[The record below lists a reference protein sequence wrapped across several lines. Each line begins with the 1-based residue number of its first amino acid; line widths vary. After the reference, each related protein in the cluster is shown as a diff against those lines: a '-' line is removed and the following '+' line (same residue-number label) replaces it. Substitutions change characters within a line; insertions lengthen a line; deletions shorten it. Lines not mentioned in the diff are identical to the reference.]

1 MPMSPT
7 AIRRRVGY
15 RLRELRGKAGLTTI
29 EAAAVIRGSDAKISR
44 LERGLTPLRPG
55 DVQLLLDRY
64 GGVDPSERDLLVQ
77 LAGESGRRGWW
88 QAYEL
93 PEWFNL
99 YIGLESAASS
109 ISNFET
115 LLVPGLLQ
123 TADYTRALVR
133 QAQPTATAERVDR
146 VVDARLKRQARLTG
160 DEPLQLRAIIGE
172 AALHCVVG
180 TADVMRAQFAHL
192 ARMSKSPNIELRLVP
207 FSSPAYAPY
216 GRPVVI
222 LDFPEPDDP
231 GLVYFD
237 HLGKGV
243 YVEDEA
249 QIATHRQSFEM
260 LVGGA
265 LSVEESARLFADRG

>member
-1 MPMSPT
+1 MSPT

-15 RLRELRGKAGLTTI
+15 RLRELRGKAGMTTI
-29 EAAAVIRGSDAKISR
+29 EAAAVIGSSDAKISR
-44 LERGLTPLRPG
+44 LERGLTPVRPG

-64 GGVDPSERDLLVQ
+64 GGTDHAERDLLVR
-77 LAGESGRRGWW
+77 LAGDSGRRGWW

-109 ISNFET
+109 ICNFET
-115 LLVPGLLQ
+115 LLIPGLLQ

-133 QAQPTATAERVDR
+133 QAHPTATAERVER
-146 VVDARLKRQARLTG
+146 MVDARLKRQDRLSG
-160 DEPLQLRAIIGE
+160 NDPLKLRAVVGE
-172 AALHCVVG
+172 AALHCTVG
-180 TADVMRAQFAHL
+180 TPDVMRAQFTHL
-192 ARMSKSPNIELRLVP
+192 ARMSESPNIELRLVP
-207 FSSPAYAPY
+207 FSSLAYAPH

-222 LDFPEPDDP
+222 LDFPEPGDP

-249 QIATHRQSFEM
+249 HIAIHRQAFEL

-265 LSVEESARLFADRG
+265 LTTEDSARHFADRG